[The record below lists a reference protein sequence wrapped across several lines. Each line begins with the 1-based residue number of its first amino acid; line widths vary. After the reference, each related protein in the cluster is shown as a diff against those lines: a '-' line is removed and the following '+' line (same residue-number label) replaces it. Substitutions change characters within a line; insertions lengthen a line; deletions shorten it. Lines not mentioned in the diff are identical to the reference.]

1 LGASIRTKNSFNSGR
16 TQMTVNSPSP
26 SRPISPSAITI
37 VIADDHPVFRR
48 GLRMIIQSDQ
58 QLRIIAEADDGKA
71 ALELI
76 NQSTPDVAVL
86 DVNMPE
92 MTGFEVV
99 RELRKS
105 KLATEFIFLTM
116 HKDEAMFNTSM
127 DLGVKGYLL
136 KESAVEEIT
145 EGIKAVAAGENFI
158 SAALTTF
165 LFNRSRRNATF
176 VAAKPTINDLTATE
190 RRVLRMIADDKTSR
204 EIAGQLSIS
213 VRTVE
218 RHRQNI
224 CDKLEI
230 HGSNALMKFALANKE
245 QLQ

>member
-1 LGASIRTKNSFNSGR
+1 MANSG
-16 TQMTVNSPSP
+16 TTNSSNSPSP
-26 SRPISPSAITI
+26 SLPFSPSQIT
-37 VIADDHPVFRR
+37 VLIADDHPVFRR

-58 QLRIIAEADDGKA
+58 RLKIVAEADDGRA

-76 NQSTPDVAVL
+76 NRSVPDVAVL

-92 MTGFEVV
+92 MTGFDVV
-99 RELRKS
+99 RELRKTN
-105 KLATEFIFLTM
+105 LATEFIFLTM
-116 HKDEAMFNTSM
+116 HKDEAMFNTAL

-136 KESAVEEIT
+136 KESAIEDIAA
-145 EGIKAVAAGENFI
+145 GIKAVAAGENFI
-158 SAALTTF
+158 SPPLATF

-176 VAAKPTINDLTATE
+176 AAATPTINDLTATE
-190 RRVLRMIADDKTSR
+190 RRVLKMVAEDKTSR
-204 EIAGQLSIS
+204 DIADQLSIS

>member
-1 LGASIRTKNSFNSGR
+1 MQDEI
-16 TQMTVNSPSP
+16 
-26 SRPISPSAITI
+26 ITI
-37 VIADDHPVFRR
+37 LVADDHPVFRR
-48 GLRMIIQSDQ
+48 GLRMIIESGQR
-58 QLRIIAEADDGKA
+58 LKIVAEADNGKA

-76 NQSTPDVAVL
+76 SQLTPAVAVL

-99 RELRKS
+99 RELRKT

-116 HKDEAMFNTSM
+116 HKDEAMFNTAM

-136 KESAVEEIT
+136 KESAVEDIT
-145 EGIKAVAAGENFI
+145 AGIKAVAAGENFI
-158 SAALTTF
+158 SAPLATF
-165 LFNRSRRNATF
+165 LFNRSRRNTTF
-176 VAAKPTINDLTATE
+176 AAAKPTLNDLTATE
-190 RRVLRMIADDKTSR
+190 RRVLKMIAEDKTSR
-204 EIAGQLSIS
+204 EIGEQLSIS

>member
-1 LGASIRTKNSFNSGR
+1 MSNGETTNDR
-16 TQMTVNSPSP
+16 NSPSP
-26 SRPISPSAITI
+26 LLPFSLSGIT
-37 VIADDHPVFRR
+37 VLIADDHPVFRR
-48 GLRMIIQSDQ
+48 GLRMIIESDQ
-58 QLRIIAEADDGKA
+58 RLKIIAEADDGKT

-76 NQSTPDVAVL
+76 NRSVPDVAVL

-99 RELRKS
+99 RELRKTN
-105 KLATEFIFLTM
+105 LATEFIFLTM
-116 HKDEAMFNTSM
+116 HKDEAMFNTALE
-127 DLGVKGYLL
+127 LGVKGYLL
-136 KESAVEEIT
+136 KESAIEDIAA
-145 EGIKAVAAGENFI
+145 GIKAVAAGENFI
-158 SAALTTF
+158 SPSLATF
-165 LFNRSRRNATF
+165 LVNRSRRNATF
-176 VAAKPTINDLTATE
+176 ASAKPTINDLTVTE
-190 RRVLRMIADDKTSR
+190 RRVLKMIAEDKTSR
-204 EIAGQLSIS
+204 EIADELSIS

>member
-1 LGASIRTKNSFNSGR
+1 
-16 TQMTVNSPSP
+16 MTVNSPSP
-26 SRPISPSAITI
+26 SRPISPSAFTV

-48 GLRMIIQSDQ
+48 GLRLIIQSDE
-58 QLRIIAEADDGKA
+58 RINIIAEADNGRE

-76 NQSTPDVAVL
+76 QSAKPDVAVL

-92 MTGFEVV
+92 MTGFDVA

-105 KLATEFIFLTM
+105 NLATQFIFLTM
-116 HKDEAMFNTSM
+116 HKDEAMFNTAM

-136 KESAVEEIT
+136 KESAIEDIAA
-145 EGIKAVAAGENFI
+145 GIKAVAAGENFI
-158 SAALTTF
+158 SAELATF

-176 VAAKPTINDLTATE
+176 IAAKPTINDLTTTE
-190 RRVLRMIADDKTSR
+190 RRVLKMIADDQTSR
-204 EIAGQLSIS
+204 AIADQLSIS

-230 HGSNALMKFALANKE
+230 HGSNALMKFAFANKE

>member
-1 LGASIRTKNSFNSGR
+1 
-16 TQMTVNSPSP
+16 MTVNSPSP
-26 SRPISPSAITI
+26 PRPISPSAITI

-99 RELRKS
+99 RELRKT

-158 SAALTTF
+158 SAALATF

-190 RRVLRMIADDKTSR
+190 RRVLKMIADDKTSR

>member
-1 LGASIRTKNSFNSGR
+1 MPKDINIL
-16 TQMTVNSPSP
+16 V
-26 SRPISPSAITI
+26 
-37 VIADDHPVFRR
+37 ADDHPIFRR
-48 GLRMIIQSDQ
+48 GLRMIIQSDE
-58 QLRIIAEADDGKA
+58 RINIIAEADNGRE

-76 NQSTPDVAVL
+76 QRSKPDVAVL

-99 RELRKS
+99 RELHKT

-116 HKDEAMFNTSM
+116 HKDEAMFNAAM

-136 KESAVEEIT
+136 KESAVEDIT
-145 EGIKAVAAGENFI
+145 AGIKAVAAGENFI
-158 SAALTTF
+158 SPPLATF

-176 VAAKPTINDLTATE
+176 AAAKPTINDLTATE
-190 RRVLRMIADDKTSR
+190 RRILKMIAEDKTSR
-204 EIAGQLSIS
+204 EIADQLSIS

-218 RHRQNI
+218 RHRQNV

>member
-1 LGASIRTKNSFNSGR
+1 
-16 TQMTVNSPSP
+16 
-26 SRPISPSAITI
+26 
-37 VIADDHPVFRR
+37 
-48 GLRMIIQSDQ
+48 MIIQSDQ
-58 QLRIIAEADDGKA
+58 RLRIVAEAGDGKA

-76 NQSTPDVAVL
+76 NQSAPDVAVL

-99 RELRKS
+99 RELRKTN
-105 KLATEFIFLTM
+105 LATEFIFLTM
-116 HKDEAMFNTSM
+116 HKDEAMFNTAM

-136 KESAVEEIT
+136 KESAVEDIT
-145 EGIKAVAAGENFI
+145 AGIKAVAAGENFI
-158 SAALTTF
+158 SPPLATF

-176 VAAKPTINDLTATE
+176 AAAKPTINDLTVTE
-190 RRVLRMIADDKTSR
+190 RRVLKMIADDKTSR
-204 EIAGQLSIS
+204 EIADQLSIS

-218 RHRQNI
+218 RHRQNV

-230 HGSNALMKFALANKE
+230 HGSNALIRFALANKE

>member
-1 LGASIRTKNSFNSGR
+1 MANGGTTNNR
-16 TQMTVNSPSP
+16 NSPSP
-26 SRPISPSAITI
+26 SHPFSPSQISI
-37 VIADDHPVFRR
+37 LIADDHPVFRR
-48 GLRMIIQSDQ
+48 GLRMIIQSHE
-58 QLRIIAEADDGKA
+58 LLNIVAEADNGKD
-71 ALELI
+71 ALESI
-76 NQSTPDVAVL
+76 QRSEPDVADL

-92 MTGFEVV
+92 MTGFDVV
-99 RELRKS
+99 RELK
-105 KLATEFIFLTM
+105 KFNLATAFIFLTM
-116 HKDEAMFNTSM
+116 HKDEAMFNTAL

-136 KESAVEEIT
+136 KESAIEDIAA
-145 EGIKAVAAGENFI
+145 GIKAVAAGENFI
-158 SAALTTF
+158 SAPLATF

-190 RRVLRMIADDKTSR
+190 RRVLKMIAEDKTSR
-204 EIAGQLSIS
+204 EIADQLSIS

>member
-1 LGASIRTKNSFNSGR
+1 MKE
-16 TQMTVNSPSP
+16 
-26 SRPISPSAITI
+26 AIQI
-37 VIADDHPVFRR
+37 LVADDHPVFRR
-48 GLRMIIQSDQ
+48 GLRMIIQSDE
-58 QLRIIAEADDGKA
+58 RINIVAEADNGKD

-76 NQSTPDVAVL
+76 KSSEPDVAVL
-86 DVNMPE
+86 DVNMPQ
-92 MTGFEVV
+92 MTGFDVV
-99 RELRKS
+99 RELRKIN
-105 KLATEFIFLTM
+105 LATEFIFLTM
-116 HKDEAMFNTSM
+116 HKDEAMFNTAL

-136 KESAVEEIT
+136 KESAIEDIAA
-145 EGIKAVAAGENFI
+145 GIKAVAAGENFI
-158 SAALTTF
+158 SPSLATF

-176 VAAKPTINDLTATE
+176 TEVKPTLNELTVTE
-190 RRVLRMIADDKTSR
+190 RRILKMIAEDKTSR
-204 EIAGQLSIS
+204 EIADQLSIS

>member
-1 LGASIRTKNSFNSGR
+1 MANTGTTNNRE
-16 TQMTVNSPSP
+16 SPSP
-26 SRPISPSAITI
+26 GLPFSPSQITI
-37 VIADDHPVFRR
+37 LIADDHPVFRR

-58 QLRIIAEADDGKA
+58 QLKIIAEADDGKA

-86 DVNMPE
+86 DVNMPG

-99 RELRKS
+99 RELRKT

-136 KESAVEEIT
+136 KESAVEDIT

-158 SAALTTF
+158 SAALATF

-176 VAAKPTINDLTATE
+176 VASNLSINDLTATE
-190 RRVLRMIADDKTSR
+190 RRILKMIAADKTSR
-204 EIAGQLSIS
+204 DIADQLTIS

-224 CDKLEI
+224 CDKLDI

>member
-1 LGASIRTKNSFNSGR
+1 MRSEA
-16 TQMTVNSPSP
+16 MTNE
-26 SRPISPSAITI
+26 ITI
-37 VIADDHPVFRR
+37 LIADDHPVFRR
-48 GLRMIIQSDQ
+48 GLRMIIQSQ
-58 QLRIIAEADDGKA
+58 KLLNIVAEADNGKD
-71 ALELI
+71 ALESI
-76 NQSTPDVAVL
+76 KGSEPDVAVL

-99 RELRKS
+99 RELK
-105 KLATEFIFLTM
+105 KFNLATEFIFLTM

-136 KESAVEEIT
+136 KESAVEDIT
-145 EGIKAVAAGENFI
+145 KGIKAVAAGENFI
-158 SAALTTF
+158 SAALATF

-176 VAAKPTINDLTATE
+176 VAAKPTLNDLTATE
-190 RRVLRMIADDKTSR
+190 RRVLKMIAYDKTSR
-204 EIAGQLSIS
+204 EIAEQLSIS

>member
-1 LGASIRTKNSFNSGR
+1 MSKL
-16 TQMTVNSPSP
+16 PSP
-26 SRPISPSAITI
+26 FLSFSSSQITI

-58 QLRIIAEADDGKA
+58 QLKIIAEADDGKA

-76 NQSTPDVAVL
+76 NRSTPDVAVL

-99 RELRKS
+99 RELRKT

-136 KESAVEEIT
+136 KESAVEDIT
-145 EGIKAVAAGENFI
+145 EGIKAVADGEHFI
-158 SAALTTF
+158 SAELAKF
-165 LFNRSRRNATF
+165 LF
-176 VAAKPTINDLTATE
+176 
-190 RRVLRMIADDKTSR
+190 
-204 EIAGQLSIS
+204 
-213 VRTVE
+213 
-218 RHRQNI
+218 
-224 CDKLEI
+224 
-230 HGSNALMKFALANKE
+230 
-245 QLQ
+245 

>member
-1 LGASIRTKNSFNSGR
+1 MQKEISIL
-16 TQMTVNSPSP
+16 
-26 SRPISPSAITI
+26 
-37 VIADDHPVFRR
+37 IADDHPVFRR

-58 QLRIIAEADDGKA
+58 QLRIVAEAEDGKT

-76 NQSTPDVAVL
+76 NRSTPDVAVL

-99 RELRKS
+99 RELRKTQ
-105 KLATEFIFLTM
+105 LTTEFIFLTM

-136 KESAVEEIT
+136 KESAVEDIT

-158 SAALTTF
+158 SAALATF

-176 VAAKPTINDLTATE
+176 VAAKPAINDLTATE
-190 RRVLRMIADDKTSR
+190 RRVLKMIADDKTSR
-204 EIAGQLSIS
+204 EIADQLSIS

>member
-1 LGASIRTKNSFNSGR
+1 MIKDECENHAAP
-16 TQMTVNSPSP
+16 Q
-26 SRPISPSAITI
+26 ITI
-37 VIADDHPVFRR
+37 LIADDHPVFRR

-99 RELRKS
+99 RELRKT

-136 KESAVEEIT
+136 KESAVEDIT

-158 SAALTTF
+158 SAALATF

-190 RRVLRMIADDKTSR
+190 RRVLKMIADDKTSR
-204 EIAGQLSIS
+204 EIADQLSIS

-230 HGSNALMKFALANKE
+230 HGSNAVMKFALANKE

>member
-1 LGASIRTKNSFNSGR
+1 MQKEISIL
-16 TQMTVNSPSP
+16 
-26 SRPISPSAITI
+26 
-37 VIADDHPVFRR
+37 IADDHPVFRR

-58 QLRIIAEADDGKA
+58 KLRIIAEADDGKA

-92 MTGFEVV
+92 MTGFDVV
-99 RELRKS
+99 RELRKT

-136 KESAVEEIT
+136 KESAVEDIT
-145 EGIKAVAAGENFI
+145 DGIKAVAAGENFI
-158 SAALTTF
+158 SAALATF

-190 RRVLRMIADDKTSR
+190 RRVLKMIADDKTSR
-204 EIAGQLSIS
+204 EIAEQLSIS

>member
-1 LGASIRTKNSFNSGR
+1 MRSEA
-16 TQMTVNSPSP
+16 MTNE
-26 SRPISPSAITI
+26 ITI
-37 VIADDHPVFRR
+37 LIADDHPVFRR
-48 GLRMIIQSDQ
+48 GLRMIIQSQ
-58 QLRIIAEADDGKA
+58 ELLNIVAEADNGKD
-71 ALELI
+71 ALESI
-76 NQSTPDVAVL
+76 KRSEPDVAVL

-92 MTGFEVV
+92 MTGFDVV
-99 RELRKS
+99 RELK
-105 KLATEFIFLTM
+105 KFNLATEFIFLTM

-136 KESAVEEIT
+136 KESAVEDIT

-158 SAALTTF
+158 SAPLATF

-176 VAAKPTINDLTATE
+176 VAANLSINDLTATE
-190 RRVLRMIADDKTSR
+190 RRVLKMIADDKTSR
-204 EIAGQLSIS
+204 EIADQLSIS

-230 HGSNALMKFALANKE
+230 HGSNALMKFA
-245 QLQ
+245 

>member
-1 LGASIRTKNSFNSGR
+1 
-16 TQMTVNSPSP
+16 MTVNSPSP
-26 SRPISPSAITI
+26 SRPVSPSAITV

-58 QLRIIAEADDGKA
+58 QLKIIAEADDGKA

-99 RELRKS
+99 RELRKT

-116 HKDEAMFNTSM
+116 HKDEAMFNTAL

-136 KESAVEEIT
+136 KESAIDDIAA
-145 EGIKAVAAGENFI
+145 GIKAVAAGENFI
-158 SAALTTF
+158 SPALATF

-176 VAAKPTINDLTATE
+176 VAAKPTVNDLTATE
-190 RRVLRMIADDKTSR
+190 RRILKLIADDKTSR
-204 EIAGQLSIS
+204 EIADQLSIS

>member
-1 LGASIRTKNSFNSGR
+1 MPNE
-16 TQMTVNSPSP
+16 
-26 SRPISPSAITI
+26 ITI
-37 VIADDHPVFRR
+37 LIADDHPVFRR
-48 GLRMIIQSDQ
+48 GLRMIIQSDE
-58 QLRIIAEADDGKA
+58 RIKIVAEADNGKE

-76 NQSTPDVAVL
+76 KRAEPDVAVL

-99 RELRKS
+99 RELRRIN
-105 KLATEFIFLTM
+105 LATEFIFLTM
-116 HKDEAMFNTSM
+116 HKDEAMFNTAL

-136 KESAVEEIT
+136 KESAIEDIAA
-145 EGIKAVAAGENFI
+145 GIKAVAAGQNFI
-158 SAALTTF
+158 SPPLATF

-176 VAAKPTINDLTATE
+176 TEVKPTLNDLTTTE
-190 RRVLRMIADDKTSR
+190 RRILKMIAEDKTSR
-204 EIAGQLSIS
+204 GIADQLSIS

-230 HGSNALMKFALANKE
+230 HGSNGLMKFALANKE

>member
-1 LGASIRTKNSFNSGR
+1 MQNE
-16 TQMTVNSPSP
+16 
-26 SRPISPSAITI
+26 ITI
-37 VIADDHPVFRR
+37 LIADDHPVFRR

-58 QLRIIAEADDGKA
+58 RLKIVAEAEHGKA

-76 NQSTPDVAVL
+76 SQLTPAVAVL

-92 MTGFEVV
+92 MTGFELV
-99 RELRKS
+99 RELRKT

-116 HKDEAMFNTSM
+116 HKDEAMFNTAM

-136 KESAVEEIT
+136 KESAVEDIAA
-145 EGIKAVAAGENFI
+145 GIKAVAAGENFI
-158 SAALTTF
+158 SAPLATF
-165 LFNRSRRNATF
+165 LFNRTRRNATF
-176 VAAKPTINDLTATE
+176 IAAKPTLNELTATE
-190 RRVLRMIADDKTSR
+190 RRILKMIADDKSSR
-204 EIAGQLSIS
+204 EIAEQLSIS

>member
-1 LGASIRTKNSFNSGR
+1 MANGGTTNNR
-16 TQMTVNSPSP
+16 NSPSP
-26 SRPISPSAITI
+26 SHPFSPSQITI
-37 VIADDHPVFRR
+37 LIADDHPVFRR

-76 NQSTPDVAVL
+76 NRSTPDVAVL

-99 RELRKS
+99 RELRKT

-136 KESAVEEIT
+136 KESAVEDIT

-158 SAALTTF
+158 SAALATF
-165 LFNRSRRNATF
+165 LFNRCRRNATF

-190 RRVLRMIADDKTSR
+190 RRVLKMIADDKTSR
-204 EIAGQLSIS
+204 AIADQLSIS

>member
-1 LGASIRTKNSFNSGR
+1 
-16 TQMTVNSPSP
+16 MTVNSPSP
-26 SRPISPSAITI
+26 SRPISPSAITV

-76 NQSTPDVAVL
+76 NRSTPDVAVL

-99 RELRKS
+99 RELRKT

-136 KESAVEEIT
+136 KESAVEDIT

-158 SAALTTF
+158 SAALATF

-176 VAAKPTINDLTATE
+176 VAAKPAINDLTATE
-190 RRVLRMIADDKTSR
+190 RRVLKMIADDKTSR
-204 EIAGQLSIS
+204 EIADHLSIS

>member
-1 LGASIRTKNSFNSGR
+1 MQKEISIL
-16 TQMTVNSPSP
+16 
-26 SRPISPSAITI
+26 
-37 VIADDHPVFRR
+37 IADDHPVFRR

-58 QLRIIAEADDGKA
+58 QLKIVAEADDGKA

-76 NQSTPDVAVL
+76 NRSTPDVAVL
-86 DVNMPE
+86 DVNMPQ

-99 RELRKS
+99 RELRKT
-105 KLATEFIFLTM
+105 KLPTEFIFLTM
-116 HKDEAMFNTSM
+116 HKDEAMFNVSM

-136 KESAVEEIT
+136 KESAVEDIT
-145 EGIKAVAAGENFI
+145 KGIKAVAAGENFI
-158 SAALTTF
+158 SPALATF

-176 VAAKPTINDLTATE
+176 VAAKPAINDLTPTE
-190 RRVLRMIADDKTSR
+190 CRVLKMIADDKTSR
-204 EIAGQLSIS
+204 EIADQLSIS

>member
-1 LGASIRTKNSFNSGR
+1 MANSETTNNR
-16 TQMTVNSPSP
+16 NSPSP
-26 SRPISPSAITI
+26 SPPFSPSQITI

-58 QLRIIAEADDGKA
+58 QLRIVAEAEDGKT

-76 NQSTPDVAVL
+76 NRSTPDVAVL

-99 RELRKS
+99 RELRKT
-105 KLATEFIFLTM
+105 KLSTEFIFLTM

-136 KESAVEEIT
+136 KESAVEDIT

-158 SAALTTF
+158 SAALATF

-176 VAAKPTINDLTATE
+176 VAAKPAINDLTATE
-190 RRVLRMIADDKTSR
+190 RRVLKMIADDKTSR
-204 EIAGQLSIS
+204 EIADQLSIS

>member
-1 LGASIRTKNSFNSGR
+1 M
-16 TQMTVNSPSP
+16 QDE
-26 SRPISPSAITI
+26 ITI
-37 VIADDHPVFRR
+37 LVADDHPVFRR

-58 QLRIIAEADDGKA
+58 RLKIVAEADDGKA

-76 NQSTPDVAVL
+76 NRSAPDVAVL

-92 MTGFEVV
+92 MTGFDVV
-99 RELRKS
+99 RELRKTN
-105 KLATEFIFLTM
+105 LVTEFIFLTM
-116 HKDEAMFNTSM
+116 HKDEAMFNTAL

-136 KESAVEEIT
+136 KESAIEDIAA
-145 EGIKAVAAGENFI
+145 GIKAVAAGENFI

-176 VAAKPTINDLTATE
+176 AAAKPTINDLTATE
-190 RRVLRMIADDKTSR
+190 RRILKMIAEDKTSR
-204 EIAGQLSIS
+204 EIADQLSIS

>member
-1 LGASIRTKNSFNSGR
+1 MQKEISIL
-16 TQMTVNSPSP
+16 
-26 SRPISPSAITI
+26 
-37 VIADDHPVFRR
+37 IADDHPVFRR

-58 QLRIIAEADDGKA
+58 QLRIVAEADDGKA
-71 ALELI
+71 AVELI
-76 NQSTPDVAVL
+76 NQLTPDVAVL
-86 DVNMPE
+86 DVNMPG
-92 MTGFEVV
+92 MTGFDVV
-99 RELRKS
+99 RELRKTN
-105 KLATEFIFLTM
+105 LVTEFIFLTM
-116 HKDEAMFNTSM
+116 HKDEAMFNTAL

-136 KESAVEEIT
+136 KESAIEDIAA
-145 EGIKAVAAGENFI
+145 GIKAVAAGENFI
-158 SAALTTF
+158 SAPLATF

-176 VAAKPTINDLTATE
+176 AAAKPTISDLTATE
-190 RRVLRMIADDKTSR
+190 RRVLKLIAEDKTSR
-204 EIAGQLSIS
+204 EIADQLCIS

>member
-1 LGASIRTKNSFNSGR
+1 MPQEISIL
-16 TQMTVNSPSP
+16 
-26 SRPISPSAITI
+26 
-37 VIADDHPVFRR
+37 IADDHPVFRR

-58 QLRIIAEADDGKA
+58 QLKIIAEADDGKS

-92 MTGFEVV
+92 MSGFEVV
-99 RELRKS
+99 RELRKT
-105 KLATEFIFLTM
+105 KLTTEFIFLTM

-136 KESAVEEIT
+136 KESAVEDIT
-145 EGIKAVAAGENFI
+145 DGIKAVAGGENFI
-158 SAALTTF
+158 SAALATF

-176 VAAKPTINDLTATE
+176 VAAKPSINDLTATE
-190 RRVLRMIADDKTSR
+190 HRVLKMIADDKTSR
-204 EIAGQLSIS
+204 EIADQLSIS

>member
-1 LGASIRTKNSFNSGR
+1 MQKEISIL
-16 TQMTVNSPSP
+16 
-26 SRPISPSAITI
+26 
-37 VIADDHPVFRR
+37 IADDHPVFRR
-48 GLRMIIQSDQ
+48 GLRMIIQSDEH
-58 QLRIIAEADDGKA
+58 INIVAEADNGKE

-76 NQSTPDVAVL
+76 KRSEPDVAVL

-99 RELRKS
+99 RELRKT

-116 HKDEAMFNTSM
+116 HKDEAMFNTAM

-136 KESAVEEIT
+136 KESAIEDIAA
-145 EGIKAVAAGENFI
+145 GIKAVAAGENFI
-158 SAALTTF
+158 SPSLATF
-165 LFNRSRRNATF
+165 LFSRSRRNATF
-176 VAAKPTINDLTATE
+176 AADKPTINDLTVTE
-190 RRVLRMIADDKTSR
+190 RRILKMIAEDKTSR
-204 EIAGQLSIS
+204 EIADQLSIS

-218 RHRQNI
+218 RHRQNV

-230 HGSNALMKFALANKE
+230 HGSNALMKFALAHKE

>member
-1 LGASIRTKNSFNSGR
+1 MQKEISIL
-16 TQMTVNSPSP
+16 
-26 SRPISPSAITI
+26 
-37 VIADDHPVFRR
+37 IADDHPVFRR
-48 GLRMIIQSDQ
+48 GLRLIIQSDQ
-58 QLRIIAEADDGKA
+58 QLRIVAEADDGKA

-76 NQSTPDVAVL
+76 KRSTPDVAVL

-92 MTGFEVV
+92 MTGFDVV
-99 RELRKS
+99 RELRKG
-105 KLATEFIFLTM
+105 KLDTEFIFLTM

-136 KESAVEEIT
+136 KESAVEDIT

-158 SAALTTF
+158 SAALATF

-176 VAAKPTINDLTATE
+176 VAAKPAINDLTATE
-190 RRVLRMIADDKTSR
+190 RRVLKMIADDKTSR
-204 EIAGQLSIS
+204 EIADQLSIS